1 MNNKTTREQIIDAAD
16 ELFYQRGFEHTSF
29 ADIASAVN
37 ISRGNFYHHFKA
49 KDDILIAV
57 IDRRLAETGELLAAW
72 ETTSRSP
79 ADRIRSFVTMLIA
92 NREPIMRFGCPV
104 GTLCAELAKLNHI
117 AQADANKLFILF
129 REWLSRQFSLLGHAA
144 EADDLAMHLLMRSQ
158 GIATLAQAFHDE
170 AFLRREV
177 EDLNRWLNSQLQHSH
192 NHQRSIHAAKE

>member
-49 KDDILIAV
+49 KDDILVAV
-57 IDRRLAETGELLAAW
+57 IDRRLAKTGELLAAW

-79 ADRIRSFVTMLIA
+79 ADRICSFVTMLIA

>member
-29 ADIASAVN
+29 ADIASALN
-37 ISRGNFYHHFKA
+37 ISRGNFYHHFKM
-49 KDDILIAV
+49 KDDILSAV
-57 IDRRLAETGELLAAW
+57 IDRRLAKTGELLAAW
-72 ETTSRSP
+72 DTMSRSP

-117 AQADANKLFILF
+117 AQADANKLFTLF
-129 REWLSRQFSLLGHAA
+129 REWLSRQFSLLGHTA

-177 EDLNRWLNSQLQHSH
+177 EDLNQWLNSQLQHSH